1 MPLNE
6 NSDLFTR
13 ALLRVPVPWVF
24 VLTYLVGVGL
34 EKLIF
39 RHAHLTDSVFVTVTG
54 AIVFALGAALA
65 AWGWGSRVENR
76 RSGVSLPVSNDW
88 AFATSPLPFMDR
100 GVPSQMVG
108 TTALAQ

>member
-65 AWGWGSRVENR
+65 AWG
-76 RSGVSLPVSNDW
+76 
-88 AFATSPLPFMDR
+88 
-100 GVPSQMVG
+100 
-108 TTALAQ
+108 